1 MIYVPLDPSKYNTAI
16 VFLNF
21 IANFFVFFAP
31 IFILIVNIII
41 LESSVIFSVKRQ
53 NRYIIIYGSLVFFG
67 MLTLLLLQVLFN
79 LPVGL
84 IINEDTGRPEWSLV
98 FFIYVISIISGF
110 AVIPIIRTSLKI
122 YSSLETVA
130 LKKKW
135 LYYFIGSLGVFS
147 IAYFVFITNLVAN
160 DNDILR
166 TIMTA
171 YGLTVIIWTSLMYY
185 GIGFK
190 LKK

>member
-1 MIYVPLDPSKYNTAI
+1 MIYVPLDPSKYNIAI

-53 NRYIIIYGSLVFFG
+53 NRYVIIYGSLVFFG
-67 MLTLLLLQVLFN
+67 MLILLLLQVLFK

-84 IINEDTGRPEWSLV
+84 VINEDTGRPEWSVV

-122 YSSLETVA
+122 YSSLEKRA

-147 IAYFVFITNLVAN
+147 IAYFIFITNLVAN
-160 DNDILR
+160 DNDTLR
-166 TIMTA
+166 TIMSV
-171 YGLTVIIWTSLMYY
+171 YGLTVIFWASLMYY

>member
-21 IANFFVFFAP
+21 IANFLVFFAP

-122 YSSLETVA
+122 YSSLETIA

-160 DNDILR
+160 DNDTLR
-166 TIMTA
+166 TIMSA
-171 YGLTVIIWTSLMYY
+171 YGLTVIIWASLMYY